1 MKIKLKVEN
10 IFLFLAMMLMLMGLS
25 CDNSSNI
32 RKYKERSP
40 NVKSVTPKPSMPA
53 THQPAAPAGQARSVH
68 FQWEI
73 PEGWN
78 ENRAAS
84 GMRLAAF
91 TIKSNNKE
99 SICTII
105 PLRGEAGGLKANV
118 TRWLGQITTTMQPS
132 SHTVETLL
140 KSREKFLT
148 KGQFP
153 AVLIDYTPVTPLPSD
168 KSILVSVITVKGSSI
183 FIKMMGEKSHLMEN
197 KKKFK
202 ALCQSFTDTSTSKPK

>member
-1 MKIKLKVEN
+1 MKIKQKAEN
-10 IFLFLAMMLMLMGLS
+10 IFFFLVLMLVLVGIS
-25 CDNSSNI
+25 CDSGSSKV
-32 RKYKERSP
+32 RKYKEKNP
-40 NVKSVTPKPSMPA
+40 TVKPVTPTPA
-53 THQPAAPAGQARSVH
+53 TPRPTAPTGQQAGAH
-68 FQWEI
+68 FQWET

-118 TRWLGQITTTMQPS
+118 TRWLGQITTTMQLS

-168 KSILVSVITVKGSSI
+168 KSILVSVITVNGNSI

-202 ALCQSFTDTSTSKPK
+202 ALCQSFTITSTSKPK

>member
-1 MKIKLKVEN
+1 MNVKKKGKRWLICFCLV
-10 IFLFLAMMLMLMGLS
+10 LAAAVSVTS
-25 CDNSSNI
+25 CDSGSSV
-32 RKYKERSP
+32 RKYKEKSP
-40 NVKSVTPKPSMPA
+40 PVRPVTPSPA
-53 THQPAAPAGQARSVH
+53 TPRPTAPAGQQAGAD
-68 FQWEI
+68 FQWET

-84 GMRLAAF
+84 GIRLAAF

-132 SHTVETLL
+132 GHTVERLL

-153 AVLIDYTPVTPLPSD
+153 AVLIDYTPVTPHPAD

-183 FIKMMGEKSHLMEN
+183 FIKMMGEKSHLIEN

-202 ALCQSFTDTSTSKPK
+202 ALCQSLTITSTSEPK